1 MVEVSATEL
10 LVVKAG
16 KKYIRFIDTGFE
28 YCSMNKASV
37 FPLGHIE
44 DVKKHCDNISSEIQ
58 GLQLMKLVI
67 TEEPFTE

>member
-1 MVEVSATEL
+1 MGEVSTTEL

-16 KKYIRFIDTGFE
+16 DEYIRFIDTGFE

-37 FPLGHIE
+37 FPLGQVSE
-44 DVKKHCDNISSEIQ
+44 VRKRCADISSEIQ

-67 TEEPFTE
+67 IEEPFTE